1 MGLHFV
7 ELNKTIGG
15 MDRFRA
21 MEVFVE
27 AARTLSFAAAAR
39 QLNISRGMVSRHI
52 YELEQ
57 NLGVRLF
64 NRTTRDVSLT
74 AAGAQHY
81 TVCSEV
87 IRVLAAED
95 LKLAE
100 VNKGNKGI
108 LRIVSV
114 RSFGE
119 RHLAKAV
126 AEFHKKNPEILV
138 HLELAPGTKT
148 PLQLHEKGFDLGVG
162 IAPVTSPS
170 AVVREVTRFDWVFC
184 ASRAYLKKNGP
195 VSDLVD
201 LAAHPI
207 IVNPRTFPNGIC
219 NLARAHKSY
228 SVRLNVEISITNYWA
243 IREVMLEDSG
253 IALLPSFCAK
263 EDIESG
269 AVERI
274 LPAYLLQQG
283 QVSAV
288 YPHYEHIPR
297 RAKLFTR
304 FIQQRFARAF
314 QMD

>member
-1 MGLHFV
+1 
-7 ELNKTIGG
+7 
-15 MDRFRA
+15 MDRLRA

-57 NLGVRLF
+57 HLGVRLF

-74 AAGAQHY
+74 AAGAQYY
-81 TVCSEV
+81 TVSSEV

-119 RHLAKAV
+119 RHLAKAI
-126 AEFHKKNPEILV
+126 AEFHKKNPEISV

-148 PLQLHEKGFDLGVG
+148 PLQLHENGFDLGVC

-170 AVVREVTRFDWVFC
+170 AVVREVTRFDWLLC
-184 ASRAYLKKNGP
+184 ATRSYLKKNGP
-195 VSDLVD
+195 VRDLVD
-201 LAAHPI
+201 LLKHPTI
-207 IVNPRTFPNGIC
+207 INPRTFPNGIC
-219 NLARAHKSY
+219 NLARAEKSH

-243 IREVMLEDSG
+243 IREVMLEGNG
-253 IALLPSFCAK
+253 IALLPSFCVM
-263 EDIESG
+263 EDIARGS
-269 AVERI
+269 VERV
-274 LPAYLLQQG
+274 LPSYLLQQG

-304 FIQQRFARAF
+304 FIQQRFGRAF
-314 QMD
+314 QME